1 MMKKDTHMK
10 TTNFA
15 EMSTEVTQLLYLEKK
30 NLYNVKVYSK
40 FAAID
45 KEWQQFHYSLG

>member
-15 EMSTEVTQLLYLEKK
+15 EMSTEVTQFLYLEKK
-30 NLYNVKVYSK
+30 NFYNVKVYSK